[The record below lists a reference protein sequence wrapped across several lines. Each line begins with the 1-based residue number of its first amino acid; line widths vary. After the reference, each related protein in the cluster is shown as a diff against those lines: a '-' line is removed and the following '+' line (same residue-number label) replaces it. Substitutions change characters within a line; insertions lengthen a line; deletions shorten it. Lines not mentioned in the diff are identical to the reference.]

1 MERPWLNRY
10 PQGVRPHLT
19 YPQVPA
25 YNLIFEMIAKYPDR
39 TALIFLDKKTTYRQ
53 LGEQVDRFAAALV
66 HRFKLERGARFGI
79 MLPNCPQNVVATLGA
94 MRAGCIPVQFNPLYT
109 PREIAYQLNDSGC
122 QAFLSLDLLWPK
134 VREALALNAADDQPK
149 FRIVTSIKDA
159 LPFPKSVLYP
169 LKQKLP
175 QIPATEAT
183 PYTELLK
190 ESGASFT
197 PVPVDPIEDPAV
209 LLYTGG
215 TTGVS
220 KGVMLTHANLIANF
234 LQIKEWLQR
243 PEGQHDTSLIVMP
256 IFHSYGFTASLGFLL
271 STGGT
276 AILVPRF
283 DPADVLKLIHKY
295 KPSAFPGVPTLYTAL
310 MNHPGVERYDLKSI
324 QLCISAAAPCPVELI
339 HRFEGKTGA
348 AILEGYGMT
357 ECSPVT
363 HSNPFR
369 GSRKVGSVGLPY
381 PDTEVRIIDLET
393 GEDLPTGQ
401 EGEVLIRGP
410 QVMKGYWNKPEETA
424 KVLKDGWLFTGD
436 IGRMDEDGYLYI
448 VDRKKD
454 MIIAGGFNIYPR
466 EIDEVLYQHPGV
478 LHACTVGA
486 PDAYRGE
493 TVKAFVVKREGAPVT
508 EEELIEFCA
517 RRLAAYKRPRAIE
530 FVPELP
536 INMAGKVLRRLLV
549 EREKERAG
557 AVTAAQAGAAGEQPK
572 ERAVGEQPKEG

>member
-19 YPQVPA
+19 YPQLPA
-25 YNLIFEMIAKYPDR
+25 YHLIFEMIAKYPDR
-39 TALIFLDKKTTYRQ
+39 PALIFVDKKTSYRE
-53 LGEQVDRFAAALV
+53 LGEQIDRFAAALV
-66 HRFKLERGARFGI
+66 RRFQLAKGDRIGI

-94 MRAGCIPVQFNPLYT
+94 MRAGCIPVQFNPMYT
-109 PREIAYQLNDSGC
+109 PREIAYQMKDSGC
-122 QAFLSLDLLWPK
+122 RAFLSLDLLWSK
-134 VREALALNAADDQPK
+134 VREAGLPE
-149 FRIVTSIKDA
+149 FPIVTSIKDA
-159 LPFPKSVLYP
+159 LPFPKSLLYP

-183 PYTELLK
+183 PYTDLLK
-190 ESGASFT
+190 APAESFT
-197 PVPVDPIEDPAV
+197 PVPVNPSEDPAV

-215 TTGVS
+215 TTGVA
-220 KGVMLTHANLIANF
+220 KGVMLTHTNLIANF
-234 LQIKEWLQR
+234 LQIKEWLSID
-243 PEGQHDTSLIVMP
+243 EAKHETSLIVMP
-256 IFHSYGFTASLGFLL
+256 LFHSYGFTASLGLLL

-283 DPADVLKLIHKY
+283 DPLDVLKLIQKY

-310 MNHPGVERYDLKSI
+310 MNHPAVGKYDLKSI
-324 QLCISAAAPCPVELI
+324 EVCVSGAAPCPVELL

-348 AILEGYGMT
+348 KILEGYGMT

-363 HSNPFR
+363 HSNPVN
-369 GSRKVGSVGLPY
+369 GERKAGSVGLPY

-393 GEDLPTGQ
+393 GEDVAVGQ

-424 KVLKDGWLFTGD
+424 KVLQDGWLYTGD

-454 MIIAGGFNIYPR
+454 MIIAGGFNVYPR

-478 LHACTVGA
+478 LHACTIGV

-493 TVKAFVVKREGAPVT
+493 TVKAFVVKRQGAPLT
-508 EEELIEFCA
+508 EQELIEFCA

-536 INMAGKVLRRLLV
+536 INMAGKVLRRVLL
-549 EREKERAG
+549 EREKERA
-557 AVTAAQAGAAGEQPK
+557 ATVTAAQAGAAGEQK
-572 ERAVGEQPKEG
+572 E